1 MWFVFS
7 RFCSVPLFLAC
18 VCILI
23 LRAVCSN
30 RMMRSSRRSCRRASA
45 VSCSSGEA
53 MACGTQR
60 WRLIDPARL
69 QSLAG
74 PSEGV
79 AIYLQAVRNLSA
91 LRRNRGWRKP
101 ARLLH
106 WWTSR
111 RQPQLSSSALHNAAR
126 ARNWGAG
133 RSLEHAQIAC
143 HASSGQDQGVVQGSF
158 LNLKSLQNE
167 VGCEAYC
174 STNTEHC
181 SRALIDAPCV

>member
-1 MWFVFS
+1 MA
-7 RFCSVPLFLAC
+7 RATLSVAAK
-18 VCILI
+18 
-23 LRAVCSN
+23 AVAAEHATKKAAETAAKKIWDTWARIAQLSL
-30 RMMRSSRRSCRRASA
+30 SY
-45 VSCSSGEA
+45 
-53 MACGTQR
+53 CGTQR

-174 STNTEHC
+174 STNAEHC